1 MPKENPFSPS
11 TQYKIYHNQ
20 TPFKWLAL
28 ALAFLIG
35 TASIYYN
42 NIIITQLKD
51 REEKSI
57 RLYAN
62 ALKSIINES
71 NDTENM
77 GFIFQEIIVNNNSIP
92 VIETDGDGNPL
103 QYKNIDLRKNI
114 SEMEKDR
121 ILRKE
126 LDIMKE
132 EHPPIMINFSD
143 TINNPVDRHFIYYKN
158 SKLLD
163 RLRYYPYVQLSIIA
177 IFGLLAYLAFNY
189 SKTAEQNRIWVGLA
203 KETAHQL
210 GTPISSLI
218 AWLEYFRSEENLN
231 DKLSLPELEKDIQ
244 RLEMITARF
253 SSIGS
258 VPILNY
264 ENIPESISNTVNYLQ
279 KRLSTKVH
287 FNITALPVDLRAR
300 INRPLFDWVI
310 ENICKNAVDA
320 MSGIGNIDID
330 IRKGQEG
337 NVIIDIS
344 DTGKGIPKSKIKH
357 VFQPGYTTKTRGW
370 GLGLALVK
378 RIIENYH
385 QGKILVKSSELG
397 KGTTFRIILK
407 Y

>member
-1 MPKENPFSPS
+1 MARENPFSPS
-11 TQYKIYHNQ
+11 SRYKIYHNQ

-35 TASIYYN
+35 SASIYYN

-62 ALKSIINES
+62 ALKSVINE
-71 NDTENM
+71 NDADNM

-103 QYKNIDLRKNI
+103 GYKNIDFRKNI
-114 SEMEKDR
+114 TEAGKQK
-121 ILRKE
+121 ILRE
-126 LDIMKE
+126 EIEIMKE
-132 EHPPIMINFSD
+132 EHQPIPIIFNDSSSNTYD
-143 TINNPVDRHFIYYKN
+143 HHYIYYKN
-158 SKLLD
+158 SRLLD

-218 AWLEYFRSEENLN
+218 AWLEYFRSEASLS

-258 VPILNY
+258 VPMLNY

-279 KRLSTKVH
+279 KRLSTKVR
-287 FNITALPVDLRAR
+287 FNLSALPVDLRAR

-310 ENICKNAVDA
+310 ENLCKNAVDA
-320 MSGIGNIDID
+320 MSGVGTIDID
-330 IRKGQEG
+330 IRKSQEG
-337 NVIIDIS
+337 SVIIDIS
-344 DTGKGIPKSKIKH
+344 DTGKGIPKSKIKQ
-357 VFQPGYTTKTRGW
+357 VFQAGYTTKTRGW

-385 QGKILVKSSELG
+385 QGKIFVKSSEVG